1 MYYRVMLKSLF
12 CNTLVAV
19 SKPLLYFYL
28 SLNRYLFIL
37 RNAIS
42 QMGSKGRPFHFL
54 FSFLTL
60 YGHLQVWVMF
70 QDNIIHY
77 LSNSL
82 LLPLVIRSNRT
93 ISKYFLGYDSTIS
106 CLSFDGSD
114 GVGTLGKVISI
125 KHVNIHCTPLFTIDI
140 YIEQII
146 LNSNRQNM
154 HLGS

>member
-1 MYYRVMLKSLF
+1 
-12 CNTLVAV
+12 
-19 SKPLLYFYL
+19 
-28 SLNRYLFIL
+28 
-37 RNAIS
+37 
-42 QMGSKGRPFHFL
+42 
-54 FSFLTL
+54 
-60 YGHLQVWVMF
+60 MF

-125 KHVNIHCTPLFTIDI
+125 KDINIDCTLNTKNNWHQRSIFSIDI
-140 YIEQII
+140 K
-146 LNSNRQNM
+146 
-154 HLGS
+154 